1 MSEQVIGLIAG
12 GGQFPLLVARAA
24 KAQGLRVAALGFSG
38 HSNLE
43 VAAEADAWTEMK
55 IGQLG
60 RLIEFFQD
68 QGAARV
74 VMAGSIDKPKAMDLK
89 NIRPDIRA
97 AKFLAKLAL
106 KGDDQ
111 ILRGLVRELE
121 GEGLSVVPAHVLLPG
136 LLTPAGVLTRTKPS
150 KMVQKDLDFA
160 LATAREL
167 GRLDIGQC
175 VVVKRGMVAAVEALE
190 GTDATIRRG
199 CALAGGKCVVVK
211 MFKPGQSSRVDLPSV
226 GLATIELLGEM
237 KALALGVEAGKSLF
251 FDRERALAEADRAG
265 ICVVGLGGDAPGQ

>member
-24 KAQGLRVAALGFSG
+24 KAQGFRVAALGFSG

-43 VAAEADAWTEMK
+43 VAREADAWEEMK

-60 RLIEFFQD
+60 RLID
-68 QGAARV
+68 YLKAQGASRV
-74 VMAGSIDKPKAMDLK
+74 VMAGSIDKPRAMDFK

-97 AKFLAKLAL
+97 AKLLAKLAL

-121 GEGLSVVPAHVLLPG
+121 DDGLPVVPAHVLLPD
-136 LLTPAGVLTRTKPS
+136 LITPAGVLTRTQPS
-150 KMVQKDLDFA
+150 GPVQKDLDFA

-199 CALAGGKCVVVK
+199 CSLAGAKCVVVK
-211 MFKPGQSSRVDLPSV
+211 MFKPGQTSRADLPSV
-226 GLATIELLGEM
+226 GLATIELLREM

-265 ICVVGLGGDAPGQ
+265 ICVVGLSGDAPGA